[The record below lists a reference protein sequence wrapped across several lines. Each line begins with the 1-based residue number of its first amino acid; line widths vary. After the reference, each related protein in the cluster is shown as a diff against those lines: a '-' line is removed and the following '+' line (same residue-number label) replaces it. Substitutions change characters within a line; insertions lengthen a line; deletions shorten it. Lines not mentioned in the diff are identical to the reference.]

1 MKTIFIS
8 ILFLIVSISSAQ
20 TVSEINIFIG
30 IPDSLEY
37 ASELRIY
44 KRYSTTNGTEIF
56 RIYNNG
62 KEYKADFYR
71 YYHTVPEYVE
81 KSSFTKTDL
90 KGNLSNEMAWMRIEI
105 SGIEH
110 LPEWEMFEYKFKMPE
125 IVFSEGSYVYQTTTM
140 AISDGVGYSMF
151 YKSGKVK
158 NHIEYGN
165 PESYLRRFPGVDEL
179 EMFSKMLDVVRKDFG
194 IWIEEN

>member
-20 TVSEINIFIG
+20 TVSEINDFIG

-37 ASELRIY
+37 TNEIRIY

-56 RIYNNG
+56 RIYSNAV
-62 KEYKADFYR
+62 EFKAEFYVYLGVIPGCVQKR
-71 YYHTVPEYVE
+71 
-81 KSSFTKTDL
+81 SFTKTDI
-90 KGNLSNEMAWMRIEI
+90 KGNLSNEMAWMKIEI

-110 LPEWEMFEYKFKMPE
+110 LPEWKMFEYKFKMPE

-140 AISDGVGYSMF
+140 AISDGVGYSVF
-151 YKSGKVK
+151 YKSGKIK

-179 EMFSKMLDVVRKDFG
+179 EMFSKMLDVIRKDFG